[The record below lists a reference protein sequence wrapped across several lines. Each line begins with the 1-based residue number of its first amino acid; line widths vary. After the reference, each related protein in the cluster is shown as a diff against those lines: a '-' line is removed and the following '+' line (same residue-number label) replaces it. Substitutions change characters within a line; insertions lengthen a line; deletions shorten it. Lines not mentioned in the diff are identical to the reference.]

1 VIGLWSITGQ
11 SLPQPDL
18 ITSRTFQSGMLI
30 AAGNEHDPAKAE
42 QANVMEPNDS
52 TCTSLAST
60 QSVGSFAVM

>member
-1 VIGLWSITGQ
+1 
-11 SLPQPDL
+11 
-18 ITSRTFQSGMLI
+18 MLI